1 MLLARRPEETTAIVL
16 VITSAVNDAS
26 VICGLLSLAAFLPVA
41 LKYRACRFQK
51 YCFFAIQP
59 SAVCKCN
66 ACLVGKFSFAVVI
79 ISLIGSLGVYLFRQT
94 LMVSCMVTQKITLNF
109 KKL

>member
-1 MLLARRPEETTAIVL
+1 MMLLARRPEETTAIVL

-51 YCFFAIQP
+51 YCFFLQ
-59 SAVCKCN
+59 
-66 ACLVGKFSFAVVI
+66 FSRQ
-79 ISLIGSLGVYLFRQT
+79 LFVNVMRAW
-94 LMVSCMVTQKITLNF
+94 LANF
-109 KKL
+109 RLLWS